1 MAKKKAD
8 QGWSPYLA
16 GALAGLLAVGSA
28 YVTTKVMGETARL
41 ETSATFVRISGLME
55 QKVWPEHVARSGLFQ
70 KVAMKADW
78 QLMLACGI
86 FLGALAGALTGRSF
100 AWEGV
105 PPTWEKRFGRN
116 PLYRGAC
123 AFAGGAVTL
132 FGACLA
138 NGGLGGHGLCGTM
151 QLSVSSMGALAC
163 FFIGGIV
170 VARMMYRKG
179 DPYE

>member
-1 MAKKKAD
+1 MTGKKVD

-16 GALAGLLAVGSA
+16 GALAGLVAIGSA

-41 ETSATFVRISGLME
+41 ETSATFVRVSGLIE
-55 QKVWPEHVARSGLFQ
+55 QKVWPEHVSRSGRFQ
-70 KVAMKADW
+70 KEPLKMDW

-100 AWEGV
+100 AWESV

-123 AFAGGAVTL
+123 AFAGGAFAL

-138 NGGLGGHGLCGTM
+138 DGGLGGPGGNGVM
-151 QLSVSSMGALAC
+151 QLSVSSLGALAC
-163 FFIGGIV
+163 FFIGGIA
-170 VARMMYRKG
+170 VARKMYRKG
-179 DPYE
+179 DSV